1 MTLDEAIKHA
11 KEKAQKHRQTE
22 KKYREIHRSENDES
36 LFKEQ
41 LEDCIG
47 CAEEHEQLAQWL
59 EELKEYRQKKEQ
71 SSPYNLPCK
80 VGKFV
85 YLIDNRFASS
95 RGKAMKCYID
105 EFTVSKFG
113 CFAILSGCE
122 PFYML
127 NRFTSVNIRNFGK
140 TVFLTKE
147 EAEQELKRMECAE

>member
-1 MTLDEAIKHA
+1 MTLDEAIQHA
-11 KEKAQKHRQTE
+11 KDVVDEENSKLLKVGE
-22 KKYREIHRSENDES
+22 EYVCSE
-36 LFKEQ
+36 
-41 LEDCIG
+41 
-47 CAEEHEQLAQWL
+47 CAKEHEQLVEWL

-127 NRFTSVNIRNFGK
+127 DRFTSVNIRNFGK

-147 EAEQELKRMECAE
+147 DAEKELERRLSNESGIK